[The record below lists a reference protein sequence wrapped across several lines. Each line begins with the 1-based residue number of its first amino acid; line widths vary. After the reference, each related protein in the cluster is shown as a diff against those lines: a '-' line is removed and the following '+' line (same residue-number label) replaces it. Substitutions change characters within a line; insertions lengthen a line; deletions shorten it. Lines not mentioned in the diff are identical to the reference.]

1 MTMLMNRSTRPGG
14 VKLAACIAASIL
26 WLTPSTAG
34 AQSAA
39 PGEVLDLDQAAALLR
54 VKPEVVQALAES
66 RRIPA
71 RRVGDVW
78 RFWHAALLDW
88 LKGDAPATVSNELAR
103 RPGGPERTELPPRE
117 LADTTA
123 RGMGQAPPAP
133 PPQSPPAT
141 PAQAALT
148 PPTVGERPATQTTA
162 DIALRDQRVL
172 LGRGAAT
179 LDFGTSYGRAEQ
191 TLFPVVRSEEKAFGV
206 SGTLRYGLADDL
218 QLTLRVPATGRRTTT
233 FEDATISG
241 TGSPRVTTA
250 HQGLAGDASLSLLGV
265 ASREGVGRPTVV
277 WSLDSVL
284 PTGAGDRG
292 IGGGFIL
299 SKSYDPAVVFA
310 GLTYLYGLHT
320 NPADLRWSL
329 ARHNIGFQA
338 GYTYAVNDTL
348 ALSTALLGSYRT
360 SRSPDGIAI
369 PPAREN
375 YALQLG
381 TTWMLSRG
389 VFMEPSVAIGIGGD
403 NPGLSLSLTFSRALR
418 GQSAR

>member
-1 MTMLMNRSTRPGG
+1 M
-14 VKLAACIAASIL
+14 L
-26 WLTPSTAG
+26 WLVPSTAG
-34 AQSAA
+34 AQSAS
-39 PGEVLDLDQAAALLR
+39 GSEVLDLDQAAALLR

-78 RFWHAALLDW
+78 RFWHAALLEW
-88 LKGDAPATVSNELAR
+88 LKGDAPAGVVNESARRSGGVERPEMPPSELAN
-103 RPGGPERTELPPRE
+103 
-117 LADTTA
+117 TTA
-123 RGMGQAPPAP
+123 RGLGQEPPPSAPQTPPAAM
-133 PPQSPPAT
+133 AT
-141 PAQAALT
+141 TAST
-148 PPTVGERPATQTTA
+148 PPTVGERPATPTTA

-179 LDFGTSYGRAEQ
+179 IDFGMSYGRTEQ
-191 TLFPVVRSEEKAFGV
+191 TLYPVVRAEEKAFGV
-206 SGTLRYGLADDL
+206 SGTLRYGLANDL
-218 QLTLRVPATGRRTTT
+218 QLTARIPATQRRTTT
-233 FEDATISG
+233 FEDATVSG
-241 TGSPRVTTA
+241 TASPRITTV

-277 WSLDSVL
+277 WSLDGVL

-292 IGGGFIL
+292 VGGGFIL
-299 SKSYDPAVVFA
+299 SKSYDPAVVF
-310 GLTYLYGLHT
+310 GGVTYLYGLHT
-320 NPADLRWSL
+320 NPADSRWSL
-329 ARHNIGFQA
+329 AKHNIGFQA

-348 ALSTALLGSYRT
+348 ALSTALLGNYRT

-369 PPAREN
+369 PPSREN

-403 NPGLSLSLTFSRALR
+403 NPGLSLSLTFSRAIR
-418 GQSAR
+418 QPRAH